1 MLLKYKNDCVRL
13 RFVSLC
19 VFLDGLKK
27 GSQLFVD
34 GIFSESMESVRNIC
48 ITSLHFKSLEALHPL
63 VWVGFY

>member
-48 ITSLHFKSLEALHPL
+48 ITSLHFKLLEALQPPM
-63 VWVGFY
+63 WVGFY